1 MTLPKGIFAY
11 DSETDRTDPED
22 PETTYCCL
30 VQICSIDAQ
39 SIDEVILYEDR
50 YAVDAFLDDFCQTMY
65 PCEMHCY
72 NLGGYEFEWLRGALI
87 RKGFTYIEMDRKRK
101 LPPMTWRAIYD
112 KSGLFRMDI
121 TNSFGFTLKIKD
133 DMKLFDPA
141 QSMESTAKSVRKDHP
156 EWFEGL
162 DTVKTKVRYN
172 DGWHFYGKDRE
183 DFLYYSKLDAWSQS
197 RITKYIVENGMNDK
211 LSSTSTTLRDAL
223 GITYPDLE
231 QEWTVSKRYQ
241 KDYPPLD
248 REMQD
253 YAESRLIG
261 GFVWG
266 LVGTFHGT
274 FTKLDYKS
282 SYPKEYA
289 YGKLPKGKVRR
300 ISSKHPRFEEIMSND
315 RLVRWLRVS
324 FDYDLKDGYLP
335 CLNAKEGGKARLINR
350 KMRSGHVDDWIY
362 NENLFAEIG
371 RHYDLSNVRIL
382 EVWYAR
388 GEVGAFERAIEHFFT
403 IKEKSE
409 KKSATQ
415 TYAKKAMNGGVHG
428 KTISKTHRKTR
439 VFDKDGEDIEGAEWM
454 ETVGDPKYCFMVG
467 LCALENARCRL
478 LRDCR
483 MLIEAGYTIYMC
495 DTDSLIV
502 DASKEE
508 CKRILGDQMIWPES
522 SKNKK
527 MKDILGKLD
536 LEAEFD
542 TFKCWGLKRYC
553 ELKDGV
559 CVGSA
564 FAGMHDDLQSQIL
577 PTWETDGTMYTWTQT
592 ARRRL
597 KREHGNVI
605 DVFEKTAGAM
615 NVWWK
620 EEYEM
625 IDRSTQKLIDN
636 QERYGMQYNLDMWRD
651 EYYKL
656 TTGRETVEDMAAYL
670 EDVQYKEVDP
680 YWRRHI
686 EKAYREAMKRED
698 VYYGH

>member
-1 MTLPKGIFAY
+1 MTLPRGIFAY
-11 DSETDRTDPED
+11 DSETDRTDPAD

-65 PCEMHCY
+65 SCEMHCY
-72 NLGGYEFEWLRGALI
+72 NLGGYEFEWIRGALI
-87 RKGFTYIEMDRKRK
+87 RKGFTHIEMDRKRK

-121 TNSFGFTLKIKD
+121 TNAYGFTLKIKD

-172 DGWHFYGKDRE
+172 DGWHFYNHDRE
-183 DFLYYSKLDAWSQS
+183 EFIYYSRLDAWSQS

-223 GITYPDLE
+223 EITYPDLE

-266 LVGTFHGT
+266 LVGTYHGN

-289 YGKLPKGKVRR
+289 YGKLPRGKVRR
-300 ISSKHPRFEEIMSND
+300 ISPNHPNYAKIMSND

-324 FDYDLKDGYLP
+324 FDYDLKEGYLP
-335 CLNAKEGGKARLINR
+335 CINAKEGGKAHLINR
-350 KMRSGHVDDWIY
+350 KMRSGHVDDWMY
-362 NENLFAEIG
+362 NENLFEEIG
-371 RHYDLSNVRIL
+371 EHYTLSNVQIL

-388 GEVGAFERAIEHFFT
+388 GKIGAFEKAIEHFFT
-403 IKEKSE
+403 IKEKAE

-428 KTISKTHRKTR
+428 KNISKTHRKTR
-439 VFDKDGEDIEGAEWM
+439 VFDRDGEDIEGAEWM
-454 ETVGDPKYCFMVG
+454 ETVSDPKYCFMIG

-478 LRDCR
+478 LKDCR
-483 MLIEAGYTIYMC
+483 KLIEAGYTIYMC
-495 DTDSLIV
+495 DTDSLIT

-522 SKNKK
+522 SKNRE

-564 FAGMHDDLQSQIL
+564 FAGMHDDLQAEIL
-577 PTWETDGTMYTWTQT
+577 PQWKTDGTMYKWTQT

-605 DVFEKTAGAM
+605 DDFEKTAGAM
-615 NVWWK
+615 DVWWK

-625 IDRSTQKLIDN
+625 IDRSTQRLIDN

-656 TTGRETVEDMAAYL
+656 MTGRETEEDMTTYL
-670 EDVQYKEVDP
+670 EDVQYKEIDP
-680 YWRRHI
+680 YWRRHV

-698 VYYGH
+698 VYHGY